1 MPVTPIQNLTPVVS
15 PEPTRV
21 RTAVRGPTFGEVL
34 KSGLGVVL
42 QGAAAAAG
50 VGAPLLMSA
59 VRMPV
64 AVASTAAAAGG
75 ATGGAGASALGGT
88 GAGADGDLMSQMK
101 ELQQQS
107 RDMNLEMLAL
117 QEQVQQ
123 ENRRFTTASNV
134 LKARHDTAKAAISN
148 IRP

>member
-1 MPVTPIQNLTPVVS
+1 MPVTRIENLTPLPQ
-15 PEPTRV
+15 PEQTRV

-42 QGAAAAAG
+42 QGAAAAAN

-59 VRMPV
+59 VRM
-64 AVASTAAAAGG
+64 TAGAAAG
-75 ATGGAGASALGGT
+75 AAGAGASAGGAGG
-88 GAGADGDLMSQMK
+88 GAGALSSTGSGDDYMSQVK

-117 QEQVQQ
+117 QEQTQQ
-123 ENRRFTTASNV
+123 ENRRFTTVSNV

>member
-1 MPVTPIQNLTPVVS
+1 MPVTRIENLTPTLP
-15 PEPTRV
+15 PEPTRT

-34 KSGLGVVL
+34 KNGLGVVL

-59 VRMPV
+59 VRVPAA
-64 AVASTAAAAGG
+64 AVAGAGAAAGAAASG
-75 ATGGAGASALGGT
+75 TGSAALAGASGE
-88 GAGADGDLMSQMK
+88 GDLMSQVK

-117 QEQVQQ
+117 QEQTQQ
-123 ENRRFTTASNV
+123 ENRRFTTVSNV
-134 LKARHDTAKAAISN
+134 LKARHDTAKAAIGN

>member
-1 MPVTPIQNLTPVVS
+1 MSMTRIQNLSPVPP
-15 PEPTRV
+15 PEPTRT

-42 QGAAAAAG
+42 QGAAAAAS

-59 VRMPV
+59 VRLPA
-64 AVASTAAAAGG
+64 AVAGAGLSAGGAAAGSG
-75 ATGGAGASALGGT
+75 SLAGNGAGG
-88 GAGADGDLMSQMK
+88 DGDMMSQMK

-134 LKARHDTAKAAISN
+134 LKARHDTAKAAIGN

>member
-1 MPVTPIQNLTPVVS
+1 MPVTPIQIVTPPLP

-21 RTAVRGPTFGEVL
+21 RTAVRGPTFGEVM
-34 KSGLGVVL
+34 KNGLGVVL

-59 VRMPV
+59 VRMPMAA
-64 AVASTAAAAGG
+64 AVGASAAAGG
-75 ATGGAGASALGGT
+75 GTSGAGTALGGAAS
-88 GAGADGDLMSQMK
+88 GDDLMSQVQA
-101 ELQQQS
+101 LQQQS

-117 QEQVQQ
+117 QEQTQQ
-123 ENRRFTTASNV
+123 ENRRFTTLSNV
-134 LKARHDTAKAAISN
+134 LKARHDTAKAAITN

>member
-1 MPVTPIQNLTPVVS
+1 MPVTPIQNLTPTLS

-42 QGAAAAAG
+42 QGAAAAAN

-59 VRMPV
+59 VRLPA
-64 AVASTAAAAGG
+64 AVASAGAAAGG
-75 ATGGAGASALGGT
+75 AAGGSGSASLAGAGG
-88 GAGADGDLMSQMK
+88 DGDMMTQMK